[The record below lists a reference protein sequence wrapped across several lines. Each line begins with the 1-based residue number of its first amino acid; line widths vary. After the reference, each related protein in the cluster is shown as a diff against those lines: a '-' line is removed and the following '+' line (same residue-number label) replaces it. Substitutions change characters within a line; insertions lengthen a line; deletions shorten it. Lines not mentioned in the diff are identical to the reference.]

1 MDFLTIAMKDKQHQF
16 YIADQKEILSPL
28 SFPEFLLNLTDN
40 LIVSGRNGMIV
51 ISDIALENIQIY
63 RSDSIYL
70 PFSKAYGHD
79 CFKGKDGGYFL
90 TGRSSIRQSQTS
102 SLRCLH
108 CTDFETYWEIIFKN
122 SDLICRYIGRG
133 YYLIDSFLPRMNI
146 YLLIDTVNMSA
157 LQFKI
162 HAASWDIFW
171 VKNCWLRYPWVY
183 IIGLLTTHKDKHL
196 GCIIS
201 YNIETDEV
209 LVYAHPKFYFDHLVV
224 LNAFDRDL
232 MMFDIEKGTVVLYHL
247 PAPNESQVI
256 SYTVFRKALDQCA
269 LKLFYTLYQLK
280 LWHIGLATSMD
291 KSNLLFRISNRDS
304 RYAFSIFQGKFK
316 FAADKLLA
324 RPSLFK
330 LDISVQ
336 DELDDCFIQKGVE
349 CELQNQQVDLSIAGL
364 QRFNLKDSNLCS
376 ISVKEL

>member
-1 MDFLTIAMKDKQHQF
+1 MDLLTIAMKDKQYQF
-16 YIADQKEILSPL
+16 YIANQKEVLSPL

-40 LIVSGRNGMIV
+40 LIVSGKNGMIV
-51 ISDIALENIQIY
+51 ISDIALENIQVY

-79 CFKGKDGGYFL
+79 CFKGKDGKCFL
-90 TGRSSIRQSQTS
+90 TGRSSIRSPQTS
-102 SLRCLH
+102 PLRCLH
-108 CTDFETYWEIIFKN
+108 CTDFETYWKITFKN
-122 SDLICRYIGRG
+122 SDLVCRYIGQG
-133 YYLIDSFLPRMNI
+133 YYLLDSFLPRMNT
-146 YLLIDTVNMSA
+146 YLLIDAVNMSA

-162 HAASWDIFW
+162 YAASWDIFW
-171 VKNCWLRYPWVY
+171 VKNCWLHYPWIY
-183 IIGLLTTHKDKHL
+183 IIGLLTTHTDKHL
-196 GCIIS
+196 GCIIY

-224 LNAFDRDL
+224 LNAFARDL
-232 MMFDIEKGTVVLYHL
+232 MMFDIERGTVVLYRL
-247 PAPNESQVI
+247 PAPNESQAI

-280 LWHIGLATSMD
+280 LWHIELATSMD
-291 KSNLLFRISNRDS
+291 KSNLLFRIYNKNFC
-304 RYAFSIFQGKFK
+304 YAFSIFQGKFK

-324 RPSLFK
+324 RSPLFQ

-349 CELQNQQVDLSIAGL
+349 CELQNQQVDLGIAEL
-364 QRFNLKDSNLCS
+364 QRFDLKDSDLCS
-376 ISVKEL
+376 IAVREI